1 MITPENRAAVEAV
14 RAAMREKGISRR
26 AAARQL
32 GFAESNIRLWER
44 EYDEA
49 LPTAEPSI
57 GDGVVEIPVVVR
69 DYTASRF
76 HYVYPLGDVHKGSP
90 AYDGEKWHE
99 WLDYLKSDANCSMLG
114 TGDFLNAALK
124 TSVSEVYDET
134 QSVGS
139 AKRELRA
146 ELQPLASRIDL
157 LLPGNH
163 EARIYKAVGD
173 CPIEDIAD
181 AIGCPYARKV
191 ALIVYKVGSV
201 EYLFYVRHGTGAGGV
216 GARASRLEKQ
226 AQTLHAD
233 VYVSGHTHSQLV
245 FPQEIFTY
253 DPATE
258 KVIRKRRYFV
268 SSGSFLRY
276 EDYAA
281 GAGMVPT
288 KMGAPRI
295 RLDGERFDV
304 HVSI

>member
-1 MITPENRAAVEAV
+1 MIQPEQRAAVEAV
-14 RAAMREKGISRR
+14 RATMREKGLSRR
-26 AAARQL
+26 AAAKEH
-32 GFAESNIRLWER
+32 GFAESSIRVWER

-49 LPTAEPSI
+49 LPTAEPSFS
-57 GDGVVEIPVVVR
+57 DGIIEVPVIQR
-69 DYTASRF
+69 DYSASKY
-76 HYVYPLGDVHKGSP
+76 HYVYPLGDVHKGSA
-90 AYDGEKWHE
+90 AYDADKWHE
-99 WLDYLKSDANCSMLG
+99 WLDFLKSDKNCSMLG

-134 QSVGS
+134 QSVGA

-146 ELQPLASRIDL
+146 ELRPLASRIDL

-163 EARIYKAVGD
+163 EDRIYKAVGD
-173 CPIEDIAD
+173 CPIEDITD
-181 AIGCPYARKV
+181 AIECPYARKV
-191 ALIVYKVGSV
+191 ALVVYRVGSV
-201 EYLFYVRHGTGAGGV
+201 EYLVYVRHGTGAGGV
-216 GARASRLEKQ
+216 GARANRLEKQ
-226 AQTLHAD
+226 AQTFHAD

-245 FPQEIFTY
+245 FPQEIFAY
-253 DPATE
+253 DPTTQ

-295 RLDGERFDV
+295 RLDGERLDV